1 VVTYKVSRPT
11 KVNRQVENK
20 WERHHMA
27 ATGPPNFIRGR
38 NAAATRAAIL
48 VAARRRFA
56 HEGYDGASLREIASD
71 AGVDAALV
79 SRYFG
84 SKEELFAEVICSEG
98 PPSALLTGDPT
109 EFGKRVARMLVMEPP
124 DAGKLEKM
132 LIMLRS
138 ASSPIAAEA
147 VRCNG
152 QATFYGPFEAWLGGP
167 DCSMRVRAAASLIMG
182 FAVSRAI
189 DDTYGLDEESREKL
203 CGRLA
208 DMLQLAISEA

>member
-1 VVTYKVSRPT
+1 MV
-11 KVNRQVENK
+11 
-20 WERHHMA
+20 

-38 NAAATRAAIL
+38 NAAATRGAIL
-48 VAARRRFA
+48 DAARKRFA
-56 HEGYDGASLREIASD
+56 HEGYDGASLREIAAD

-84 SKEELFAEVICSEG
+84 SKEDLFGEVICSAG
-98 PPSALLTGDPT
+98 PPNALLTGDPA
-109 EFGKRVARMLVMEPP
+109 EFGKRVARMLVMEPQ

-138 ASSPIAAEA
+138 ASSPVAAES
-147 VRCNG
+147 VRRNG

-189 DDTYGLDEESREKL
+189 DDTYGLDEEGREKL

-208 DMLQLAISEA
+208 DMLQLAIS